1 MITLSAGAVIAL
13 VIGIVS
19 ALGAAIMRDRYIFKT
34 ITSSSESLNKKIDKN
49 KDMLIEHIDHVKDTT
64 IKKDDFKDIT
74 ERIDRRFDKMEEQN
88 ALNRSETNKILI
100 SLLEKL
106 SKI

>member
-1 MITLSAGAVIAL
+1 MVTLSAGAVIAL